1 MGRYYKA
8 RLGRWPSGQWQQTV
22 NLPGFA
28 LRVFESH
35 PAHQQEPREIG
46 VFCSTVLVAGELKSE
61 RSIVKVSKFTAT
73 RTATTEKPWP
83 EGINFRPGEP

>member
-46 VFCSTVLVAGELKSE
+46 VFFISGGQRKLSE
-61 RSIVKVSKFTAT
+61 RESNLARNRQRTGT
-73 RTATTEKPWP
+73 RTGTSK
-83 EGINFRPGEP
+83 R